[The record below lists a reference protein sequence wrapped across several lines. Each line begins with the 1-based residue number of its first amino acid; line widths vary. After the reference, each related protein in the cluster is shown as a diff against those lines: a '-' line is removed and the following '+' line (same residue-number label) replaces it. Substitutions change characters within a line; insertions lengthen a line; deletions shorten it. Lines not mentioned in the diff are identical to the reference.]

1 MHTIPHFNGK
11 GCRPYLE
18 ILETTKKGLIEIYSG
33 KSDPTMRKYK
43 DEED

>member
-18 ILETTKKGLIEIYSG
+18 ILETHEDLIEIYSG
-33 KSDPTMRKYK
+33 KSDPTMRKYR
-43 DEED
+43 DEQD

>member
-18 ILETTKKGLIEIYSG
+18 ILETHNELIEVYTS
-33 KSDPTMRKYK
+33 KADANMRKYK
-43 DEED
+43 DESE